1 MGDSGV
7 GETWELHMFSRG
19 ADLWGKPSYV
29 GHGHGDWRWGLYWE
43 HQGFMTPGAG
53 LVLTWASELFG

>member
-1 MGDSGV
+1 
-7 GETWELHMFSRG
+7 MFSRG